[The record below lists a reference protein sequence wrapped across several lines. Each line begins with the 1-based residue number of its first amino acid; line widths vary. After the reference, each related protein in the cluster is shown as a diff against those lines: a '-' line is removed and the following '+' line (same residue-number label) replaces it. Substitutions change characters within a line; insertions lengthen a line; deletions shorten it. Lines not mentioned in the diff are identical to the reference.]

1 MGSADIPQI
10 SFQRESEFRS
20 RAVLSG
26 LYRPQYSSQ
35 VVFIVVGH
43 LKGTLSLESDRSNLL
58 LELCGAALVGVSG
71 SSK

>member
-1 MGSADIPQI
+1 M
-10 SFQRESEFRS
+10 
-20 RAVLSG
+20 LSG
-26 LYRPQYSSQ
+26 LYSAQCSSQ

-43 LKGTLSLESDRSNLL
+43 LKGTLSPGSDRSNLS